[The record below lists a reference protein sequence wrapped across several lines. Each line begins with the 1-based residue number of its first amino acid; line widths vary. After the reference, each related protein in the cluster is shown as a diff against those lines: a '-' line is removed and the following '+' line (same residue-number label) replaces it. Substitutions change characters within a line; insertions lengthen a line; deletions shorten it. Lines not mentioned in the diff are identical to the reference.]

1 LISLN
6 EVLRKLIHL
15 GSTIIPISYLAFD
28 IPRITMAF
36 LLGLASLIV
45 VYIDLG
51 RTRIKWIEALFANVF
66 NNLLRRHERKGMLT
80 GASWVI
86 IGAFVTILLFPRDFA
101 VLALLFMFLGDTA
114 AALVGLQFG
123 KTHIWDKSLEG
134 TIAGLIVCLA
144 VGIAFPN
151 IPLLVLV
158 CGAITAMVIE
168 LLPIPIDDN
177 LRIPVA
183 AGAVMVLIDSFFI

>member
-1 LISLN
+1 
-6 EVLRKLIHL
+6 
-15 GSTIIPISYLAFD
+15 
-28 IPRITMAF
+28 MAF
-36 LLGLASLIV
+36 LLGVASLTV
-45 VYIDLG
+45 VFIDLG
-51 RTRIKWIEALFANVF
+51 RTRIKWIEILFEKVF
-66 NNLLRRHERKGMLT
+66 NNLLRHHERNGMLT

-86 IGAFVTILLFPRDFA
+86 IGAFITILLFPRDLA

-123 KTHIWDKSLEG
+123 KTYIWDKSLEG
-134 TIAGLIVCLA
+134 TIAGLIVCLM

-158 CGAITAMVIE
+158 CGAFTAMVIE

-183 AGAVMVLIDSFFI
+183 AGAVMVLINSFLI

>member
-1 LISLN
+1 
-6 EVLRKLIHL
+6 
-15 GSTIIPISYLAFD
+15 
-28 IPRITMAF
+28 MAF
-36 LLGLASLIV
+36 VLGLASLAV
-45 VYIDLG
+45 VFIDLG
-51 RTRIKWIEALFANVF
+51 RTRIKWLEVLFSKVF
-66 NNLLRRHERKGMLT
+66 NNLLRSHERTGMLT

-86 IGAFVTILLFPRDFA
+86 IGAFVTILLFPRDLA

-123 KTHIWDKSLEG
+123 KTFIWDKSLEG
-134 TIAGLIVCLA
+134 TIAGLMVCLA
-144 VGIAFPN
+144 VGFAFPN

-183 AGAVMVLIDSFFI
+183 AGAVMVLINNFLI